1 MNYGR
6 FFVLD
11 LESSDLSKGVAVF
24 NYRSVK
30 AYDYVC
36 DPITPKYPIFLT
48 ITKDAVEFKVHYVQ
62 GRLNKDEEEKR
73 DNEEENTGLF
83 DTKGVNI
90 TRQTDD
96 DFPKDKLDSIHVE
109 AVILSLPLS
118 ANLDVKDLLTGA
130 IKKAYSV
137 EFPRSDKNDKGKEN
151 NYLLRLVMKKQLVA
165 TDEDNKGISFSSL
178 PVFGIYSE
186 KGKKRRTWMK
196 LQKEK
201 VDYNADFE
209 ENGQIRKFLRKLL
222 LDFMFDLEHTDVFK
236 NAANYE
242 EFAIKLRGNFFFV
255 ALMSKANFYYYRTV
269 LQEELIQN
277 LDDRAYA
284 LKVMKFQSAFLDS
297 AEKRWVEALQ
307 NPLANKEF
315 PQSDNWYKINEHLFR
330 KKKNR
335 CFQGWFADP
344 ETELSRVY
352 YADKK
357 HNINSITIN
366 QIISHWQYPVKRV
379 FIHLIQLII
388 MGILPLLGVWI
399 VMSFVR
405 KWLFTEMSFPWEVSP
420 VCFYSLLLLCII
432 ALLAYIKM
440 SGNAKGL
447 EQRMERTSQWCIRR
461 YDFVNT
467 SMHIGKWPVGYIIM
481 FILLGWCYYDIA
493 WGDLLGGRHA
503 LAVIFAL
510 IVIYNTVVNLYYKV
524 LPVAFFSGPYRY
536 FRGVHILL
544 PRLAAAIVTAWITI
558 TLSEDMFKAFF
569 DLSHQS
575 FPITTVMLTAVML
588 VFVYFEIGKIVPYLN
603 PLKKIL
609 RSLSLLLIGFF
620 YAVVIG
626 FLFIAF
632 SADKFIE
639 RSDYLDDF
647 YVNKV
652 LIKDSDYKIK
662 DAGFFM
668 IKEFYATVVKQFKP
682 ELYESVVDA
691 TNRYKAKMIIKQ
703 ESIYKQD
710 GAYEEIAEHL
720 RRHATDSLDYNR
732 FTSLSLELI
741 KAYTM
746 ETNSASEKINVI
758 YEHTTT
764 SHTIQSRIERAYVAL
779 DSLKKMDRFVMLDSV
794 ALDLLCKR
802 FLICSD
808 NHQIYRR
815 GLSFIQYAPDSG
827 KQSPFNI
834 AESFNIGGAE
844 RVEYIILWEFL
855 VQFAFVSMFIGIF
868 LQLILEEKP
877 VTEPV

>member
-30 AYDYVC
+30 AYDHTC
-36 DPITPKYPIFLT
+36 GPITPKYPIFLT
-48 ITKDAVEFKVHYVQ
+48 ITKDAIEFKVHYVQ
-62 GRLNKDEEEKR
+62 GRLNKKEEEK
-73 DNEEENTGLF
+73 DGEEANVGLF
-83 DTKGVNI
+83 DKRGVNV
-90 TRQTDD
+90 TQQTDD
-96 DFPKDKLDSIHVE
+96 NFPKDKLDSIHVE

-118 ANLDVKDLLTGA
+118 ANLDVKDLLTSA
-130 IKKAYSV
+130 VKKAYFV
-137 EFPRSDKNDKGKEN
+137 EFPRSDKKEVGKER
-151 NYLLRLVMKKQLVA
+151 NYLFQLIKKKQLIS

-178 PVFGIYSE
+178 PIFGIYSE
-186 KGKKRRTWMK
+186 KDKRRRTRMK
-196 LQKEK
+196 LQKEEI
-201 VDYNADFE
+201 DYNADFE

-222 LDFMFDLEHTDVFK
+222 LDFMFDLEHTDAFK
-236 NAANYE
+236 NTANYE

-255 ALMSKANFYYYRTV
+255 ALMSKANFYYYRAI
-269 LQEELIQN
+269 LEEELKQN
-277 LDDRAYA
+277 LDNRAYA
-284 LKVMKFQSAFLDS
+284 LKIIKFQSAFLDS

-335 CFQGWFADP
+335 RFQGWFADP

-352 YADKK
+352 YTDKK
-357 HNINSITIN
+357 HNINSITVN
-366 QIISHWQYPVKRV
+366 QIITHWQYPVKRV
-379 FIHLIQLII
+379 FIHLIQFVI
-388 MGILPLLGVWI
+388 MGVLPLLGIWT
-399 VMSFVR
+399 VMAFVR
-405 KWLFTEMSFPWEVSP
+405 KWLFTEISFPWEVSS
-420 VCFYSLLLLCII
+420 VCFYSLLFLCLI
-432 ALLAYIKM
+432 ALLAYIKI

-467 SMHIGKWPVGYIIM
+467 SLHIGKLPVGYFMI
-481 FILLGWCYYDIA
+481 FILLGWFYYDIA
-493 WGDLLGGRHA
+493 WGNLFAGRHA
-503 LAVIFAL
+503 LAVVSAL
-510 IVIYNTVVNLYYKV
+510 IIIYNVVVNLYYKL
-524 LPVAFFSGPYRY
+524 LPVSFFSGPYRY

-575 FPITTVMLTAVML
+575 FPIATVMLTTVIL

-603 PLKKIL
+603 PVKKIL
-609 RSLSLLLIGFF
+609 RSLSLLLISFF
-620 YAVVIG
+620 YAIVIG

-632 SADKFIE
+632 SADRFIE

-652 LIKDSDYKIK
+652 LVKDSEYKIK
-662 DAGFFM
+662 DSGFFM

-682 ELYESVVDA
+682 ELYDSVVAA
-691 TNRYKAKMIIKQ
+691 TNRYKADTIKLKKN
-703 ESIYKQD
+703 YK
-710 GAYEEIAEHL
+710 EIVKHL
-720 RRHATDSLDYNR
+720 RKHATDSLDYNR
-732 FTSLSLELI
+732 FTFLSIELI
-741 KAYTM
+741 KAYTV
-746 ETNSASEKINVI
+746 ETNSSSEKINTI

-764 SHTIQSRIERAYVAL
+764 SHIIQSQIEHAYLAL
-779 DSLKKMDRFVMLDSV
+779 DSLKKIERFTMLDSV
-794 ALDLLCKR
+794 AMDSLCKR
-802 FLICSD
+802 FFICSD

-815 GLSFIQYAPDSG
+815 GLSFIQYAPELG
-827 KQSPFNI
+827 RESPFNI
-834 AESFNIGGAE
+834 AESFNIGAAE